1 VSPAR
6 PESGASEPGL
16 PEALGPASVAAEPVV
31 AGDGEARGR
40 LDRGAVAW
48 SVFEGGRD
56 PYVILVT
63 IYIFMP
69 YVSASMVGDPVRG
82 QELIA
87 RYAQYAGWIVMLT
100 GPLLGAA
107 LDKLGPRKPGLGLIV
122 AAMVPLIALLWW
134 AKPDGTGLTIAM
146 TMTVTLIVGV
156 LFAWSEVF
164 HNAML
169 VRAAGLRNVHAA
181 SGLALSLG
189 NAASVVALGF
199 TAWAF
204 ALPGKVDWW
213 WVPAEPL
220 FGFDPA
226 THEPERV
233 VALLAAALL
242 AFGAVPL
249 FLFTPDTPRTGVRL
263 ARAFREGAGDIVR
276 MIATV
281 RRNRDAV
288 VFLAA
293 RMFFYDG
300 MNGVLFF
307 FGVLAAGVMGWGPL
321 DLLITG
327 IILSV
332 VAVLGGQVGRW
343 LDDRMGPRNA
353 LMIEIGMTMAS
364 LIALLGMKPD
374 RILYFWQWDSAAHP
388 PLWSGPVYQTLP
400 SLLFLLIGFSN
411 AIFITAQYASSRTAL
426 TRLTPPDQTGAFF
439 GVYALSGVATAWLA
453 PGLVSFVT
461 RWTQSQQWGFAAIIV
476 LLAIGLAG
484 LFFVRGGRADDL
496 STIGPTA

>member
-1 VSPAR
+1 MSLAGPENDASPA
-6 PESGASEPGL
+6 GL
-16 PEALGPASVAAEPVV
+16 PETLGPASVAAEPVV
-31 AGDGEARGR
+31 AGDSETHGR
-40 LDRGAVAW
+40 LDRGGIAW
-48 SVFEGGRD
+48 SMFEGGRD
-56 PYVILVT
+56 PYVILIT

-146 TMTVTLIVGV
+146 TMTVTLVIGV

-189 NAASVVALGF
+189 NAASVVALAF

-204 ALPGKVDWW
+204 ALPGKVDWS
-213 WVPAEPL
+213 WVPAQPL

-226 THEPERV
+226 AHEPERV
-233 VALLAAALL
+233 VVLLAAALL
-242 AFGAVPL
+242 AIGAIPL
-249 FLFTPDTPRTGVRL
+249 FLFTPDSPRTGVPVM
-263 ARAFREGAGDIVR
+263 RAFREGAGDIVR

-281 RRNRDAV
+281 RRHRDAV

-327 IILSV
+327 IVLSV

-343 LDDRMGPRNA
+343 LDHLVGPRNA
-353 LMIEIGMTMAS
+353 LMIEVGMTMVS
-364 LIALLGMKPD
+364 LVALLGMTPD
-374 RILYFWQWDSAAHP
+374 TILYFWPWDSAAHP
-388 PLWSGPVYQTLP
+388 PLWDGPVYRTLP
-400 SLLFLLIGFSN
+400 DLLYLLIGFNN

-453 PGLVSFVT
+453 PGLVSLVT
-461 RWTQSQQWGFAAIIV
+461 RETHSQQWGFGSIV
-476 LLAIGLAG
+476 LLLGIGLAG
-484 LFFVRGGRADDL
+484 LAFVRGGRAG
-496 STIGPTA
+496 SAH

>member
-1 VSPAR
+1 MN
-6 PESGASEPGL
+6 EPTV
-16 PEALGPASVAAEPVV
+16 PEALGPASVVAEPVV
-31 AGDGEARGR
+31 TEAAPAGGR
-40 LDRGAVAW
+40 LNRGAVAW

-56 PYVILVT
+56 PSVILIT

-69 YVSASMVGDPVRG
+69 YVSATLVGDPVRG

-107 LDKLGPRKPGLGLIV
+107 LDRLGPRKPGLGLIV
-122 AAMVPLIALLWW
+122 AAMVPLTALLWW
-134 AKPDGTGLTIAM
+134 SKPDGTGLTIAM
-146 TMTVTLIVGV
+146 TMTIALVISV
-156 LFAWSEVF
+156 LFAWSEIF

-189 NAASVVALGF
+189 NAASVAALGF

-204 ALPGKVDWW
+204 ALPGQVDWW
-213 WVPAEPL
+213 WVPAQPL
-220 FGFDPA
+220 LGFDA
-226 THEPERV
+226 AAHEPERV
-233 VALLAAALL
+233 VAWLAAGLLALGAL
-242 AFGAVPL
+242 PL
-249 FLFTPDTPRTGVRL
+249 FLFTPDTPRTGTRL
-263 ARAFREGAGDIVR
+263 LRAFREGAGDIAR

-288 VFLAA
+288 VYLGA

-332 VAVLGGQVGRW
+332 VAVAGGQAGRW
-343 LDDRMGPRNA
+343 LDHAVGPRNA
-353 LMIEIGMTMAS
+353 LMIEIGMTMIS
-364 LIALLGMKPD
+364 LVALLGMKPD
-374 RILYFWQWDSAAHP
+374 TILYFWHWDSAAHA
-388 PLWSGPVYQTLP
+388 PLWDGPVYRTLP
-400 SLLFLLIGFSN
+400 DLLYLLIGFNN

-453 PGLVSFVT
+453 PGLVSLVT
-461 RWTQSQQWGFAAIIV
+461 RVTHSQQWGFASIV
-476 LLAIGLAG
+476 FLLAVGFAGLA
-484 LFFVRGGRADDL
+484 FVRGGRAQ
-496 STIGPTA
+496 STLQSGA

>member
-1 VSPAR
+1 V
-6 PESGASEPGL
+6 SEPTV
-16 PEALGPASVAAEPVV
+16 PEVLGPASVVAEPVV
-31 AGDGEARGR
+31 TEAAPDRGR
-40 LDRGAVAW
+40 LNRGAVAW
-48 SVFEGGRD
+48 SIFEGGRD
-56 PYVILVT
+56 PSVILIT

-69 YVSASMVGDPVRG
+69 YVSATLVGDPVRG

-107 LDKLGPRKPGLGLIV
+107 LDRLGPRKPGLGLIV
-122 AAMVPLIALLWW
+122 AAMVPLTALLWW
-134 AKPDGTGLTIAM
+134 SKPDGTGLTVAM
-146 TMTVTLIVGV
+146 TMTVTLMISV

-169 VRAAGLRNVHAA
+169 VRAAGLRNVHTA

-189 NAASVVALGF
+189 NAASVAALGF

-213 WVPAEPL
+213 WVPAQPL
-220 FGFDPA
+220 FGFDA
-226 THEPERV
+226 AAHEPERV
-233 VALLAAALL
+233 VAWLAAGLLAL
-242 AFGAVPL
+242 GAVPL
-249 FLFTPDTPRTGVRL
+249 FLFTPDTPRTGTSL
-263 ARAFREGAGDIVR
+263 LRAFREGAGDIAR

-281 RRNRDAV
+281 RKQRDAV
-288 VFLAA
+288 VYLAA

-332 VAVLGGQVGRW
+332 VAAIGGQVGRW
-343 LDDRMGPRNA
+343 LDHTVGPRNA
-353 LMIEIGMTMAS
+353 LMIEIGMTMVS
-364 LIALLGMKPD
+364 LVALLGMRPD
-374 RILYFWQWDSAAHP
+374 TILYLWHWDAAAHG
-388 PLWSGPVYQTLP
+388 PLWDGPVYRTLP
-400 SLLFLLIGFSN
+400 DLLYLLIGFNN

-453 PGLVSFVT
+453 PGLVSLVT
-461 RWTQSQQWGFAAIIV
+461 RVTHSQQWGFASIV
-476 LLAIGLAG
+476 FLLAVGLAG
-484 LFFVRGGRADDL
+484 LAFVRGGRAEVAA
-496 STIGPTA
+496 TGGNA

>member
-1 VSPAR
+1 VNEPTV
-6 PESGASEPGL
+6 PEV
-16 PEALGPASVAAEPVV
+16 LGPASVVAEPVV
-31 AGDGEARGR
+31 ADGADNGGR
-40 LDRGAVAW
+40 LNRGAVAW

-56 PYVILVT
+56 PSVILIT

-69 YVSASMVGDPVRG
+69 YVSATLVGDPVRG

-107 LDKLGPRKPGLGLIV
+107 LDKLGPRKPGLALIV
-122 AAMVPLIALLWW
+122 AAMVPLTALLWW
-134 AKPDGTGLTIAM
+134 SKPDGTGLTVAM
-146 TMTVTLIVGV
+146 TMTVTLIISV

-169 VRAAGLRNVHAA
+169 VRAAGLRNVHSA

-213 WVPAEPL
+213 WVPAQPL
-220 FGFDPA
+220 FGFNPV

-242 AFGAVPL
+242 ALGAIPL

-263 ARAFREGAGDIVR
+263 LRAVREGAGDIVR

-288 VFLAA
+288 VYLAA

-307 FGVLAAGVMGWGPL
+307 FGVLAAGVLGWGPL

-343 LDDRMGPRNA
+343 LDNAVGPRNA
-353 LMIEIGMTMAS
+353 LMIEIGMTMIS
-364 LIALLGMKPD
+364 LIALLGMTPD
-374 RILYFWQWDSAAHP
+374 TILYFWHWDSAAHA
-388 PLWSGPVYQTLP
+388 PLWDGPVYRTVP
-400 SLLFLLIGFSN
+400 DLLYLLIGFNN

-453 PGLVSFVT
+453 PGVVSLVT
-461 RWTQSQQWGFAAIIV
+461 RITDSQQWGFGSIVV

-484 LFFVRGGRADDL
+484 LAFVRGGRA
-496 STIGPTA
+496 SVPT

>member
-1 VSPAR
+1 MNPTSPDSDVS
-6 PESGASEPGL
+6 EASVAEV
-16 PEALGPASVAAEPVV
+16 LGPASVAAEPVV
-31 AGDGEARGR
+31 AGEREPRGR
-40 LDRGAVAW
+40 LTRGAIAW
-48 SVFEGGRD
+48 SIFEGGRD
-56 PYVILVT
+56 PYVILIT

-69 YVSASMVGDPVRG
+69 YVSATLVGDPVRG

-87 RYAQYAGWIVMLT
+87 RYAQYAGWVVMLT

-122 AAMVPLIALLWW
+122 AGMVPLIALLWW
-134 AKPDGTGLTIAM
+134 ARPDHTGLTIAM
-146 TMTVTLIVGV
+146 TMTVTLAIGV

-189 NAASVVALGF
+189 NAASVIALGF

-213 WVPAEPL
+213 WVPAQPL
-220 FGFDPA
+220 FGFDTVA
-226 THEPERV
+226 HEPERV

-242 AFGAVPL
+242 ALGAVPL
-249 FLFTPDTPRTGVRL
+249 FLFTPDSPRTGVPVL
-263 ARAFREGAGDIVR
+263 RAMREGAGDIVR

-281 RRNRDAV
+281 RRHRDAAV
-288 VFLAA
+288 YLLA

-321 DLLITG
+321 DLLVTG

-343 LDDRMGPRNA
+343 LDHAVGPRNA

-364 LIALLGMKPD
+364 LIALLGMTPD
-374 RILYFWQWDSAAHP
+374 TILYFWHWDSAAHP
-388 PLWSGPVYQTLP
+388 PLWDGPVYRTLP
-400 SLLFLLIGFSN
+400 DLLYLLIGFNN

-453 PGLVSFVT
+453 PGLVSLVT
-461 RWTQSQQWGFAAIIV
+461 RVTQSQQWGFASIV
-476 LLAIGLAG
+476 LLLAIGLAG
-484 LFFVRGGRADDL
+484 LAFVRGGRADM
-496 STIGPTA
+496 TA